1 MSQDFRHSSAEQARL
16 MEDRVARYST
26 LVPLPVQRD
35 ASIPLPALDLI
46 YARKLLPVIGLADG
60 ADTPISAAAP
70 IKGAAGVTMTYAACP
85 PGQGPG
91 LHTHKATY
99 ETFVVMQGE
108 FEITWGD
115 TGEHSTVLKPMD
127 VVSIPPGVSRAFRN
141 VGESEAVLLVVISG
155 GENNMADIHLPAK
168 QVEALKATSP
178 ELLNRVVTAGM
189 TYDEVPA

>member
-1 MSQDFRHSSAEQARL
+1 MTHDFRMSSPAQDQL
-16 MEDRVARYST
+16 MHGRVARYAD

-46 YARKLLPVIGLADG
+46 YARKLLPVIGLVG
-60 ADTPISAAAP
+60 GGDTPISSSAP
-70 IKGAAGVTMTYAACP
+70 VQGAAGITMTYAACP

-99 ETFVVMQGE
+99 ETFIVMQGE

-115 TGEHSTVLKPMD
+115 AGEYRTVLKEKD
-127 VVSIPPGVSRAFRN
+127 VVSIPPGISRAFRN
-141 VGESEAVLLVVISG
+141 VGSTEAVLLVVISG

-168 QVEALKATSP
+168 QVDALKATSP
-178 ELLNRVVTAGM
+178 ELLERVVSAGM
-189 TYDEVPA
+189 TYDKTTA

>member
-1 MSQDFRHSSAEQARL
+1 MTQNFRFSGPDQNQ
-16 MEDRVARYST
+16 MMQGRVARYAD

-46 YARKLLPVIGLADG
+46 YARKLLPVIGLAG
-60 ADTPISAAAP
+60 GGDTPISASAP
-70 IKGAAGVTMTYAACP
+70 VQGAAGVTMTYAACP

-91 LHTHKATY
+91 LHTHKNTY
-99 ETFVVMQGE
+99 ETFIVMQGE

-115 TGEHSTVLKPMD
+115 AGEYRTVLKEKD
-127 VVSIPPGVSRAFRN
+127 VVSIPPGISRAFRN
-141 VGESEAVLLVVISG
+141 TGNAEAVLLVVISG

-168 QVEALKATSP
+168 QVQALRATSP

-189 TYDEVPA
+189 TYDDVPA